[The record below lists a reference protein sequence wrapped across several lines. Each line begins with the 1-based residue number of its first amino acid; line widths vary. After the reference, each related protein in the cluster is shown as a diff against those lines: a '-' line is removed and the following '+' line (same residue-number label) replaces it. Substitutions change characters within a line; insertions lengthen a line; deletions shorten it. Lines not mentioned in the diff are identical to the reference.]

1 MCQCVFGWCEVLGND
16 CKIRQKVL
24 LQLGD
29 NQIKE
34 RKYIDS
40 VYHRRHDGYRN
51 VELSFSDYNKLRLRL
66 SGEPT
71 PKEGRAP

>member
-1 MCQCVFGWCEVLGND
+1 MPVCVWVVRSFWEVD

-40 VYHRRHDGYRN
+40 VYHRHQDGYRN
-51 VELSFSDYNKLRLRL
+51 DELSFSDYNKLRLRL

>member
-1 MCQCVFGWCEVLGND
+1 MPVCVFGLCEVFGNY

-34 RKYIDS
+34 LKYIDS
-40 VYHRRHDGYRN
+40 VYHLRHDGYRN